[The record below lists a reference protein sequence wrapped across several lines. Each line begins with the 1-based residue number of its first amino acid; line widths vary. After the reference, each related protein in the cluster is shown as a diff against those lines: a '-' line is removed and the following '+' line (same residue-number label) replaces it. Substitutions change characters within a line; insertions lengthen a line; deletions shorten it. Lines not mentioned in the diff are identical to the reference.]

1 MQTSQTERLPMP
13 IIVGAPRSGTTL
25 LRFMLDAHPALA
37 IPPETGF
44 LPVIAEQA
52 DTLWRD
58 DLHRLVTTYHPE
70 FPGWGDFG
78 IDAGDY
84 GHSLRRLDPFTIA
97 DGVRDFYRMYAA
109 KHRKPR
115 YGDKTP
121 IYCRHMLAIEALLPE
136 AHFIHIIRD
145 GRDVA
150 VSLRKVWFTPGRD
163 MTTLA
168 AYWRE
173 LVRGA
178 RQAGLSTR
186 RYLEVRYETL
196 VTDPERVLRTV
207 CDFIG
212 LDFSTMMLCYWQRTP
227 ERLKEHRSRC
237 STDGSLIVTH
247 ERRLEQQRLTMH
259 PPDAG
264 RVLAWRTELT
274 SVEQSEFEHTA
285 SDALTEFGYN

>member
-1 MQTSQTERLPMP
+1 MP

-109 KHRKPR
+109 KHGKPR

-150 VSLRKVWFTPGRD
+150 VSLRKVWFAPGRD